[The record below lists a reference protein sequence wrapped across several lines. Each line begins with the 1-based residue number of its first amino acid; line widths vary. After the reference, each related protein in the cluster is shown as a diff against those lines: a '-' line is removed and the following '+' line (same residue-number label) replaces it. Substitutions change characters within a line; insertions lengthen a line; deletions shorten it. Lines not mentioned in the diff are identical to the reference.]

1 MMNQRL
7 WVVAFGLVLLVGAG
21 TLAVRARDNT
31 PSFPVVAM
39 VDMNRLFQASDAP
52 QKLAQKT
59 AELEQQALQK
69 LQQIDNAAFLPLPE
83 LQELIRLLAR
93 ATPGPEEQV
102 RLKQLQEAAERHA
115 RRFQMLTD
123 RGALSDA
130 ERKELADLTAR
141 QRQMA
146 QILPR
151 IREDLQADVA
161 ARVDAVRRELYARL
175 REVVGQVAREKG
187 ITQVFSAEAL
197 VYSVNDLTPQVIQ
210 KLKKP

>member
-1 MMNQRL
+1 MRNQRL
-7 WVVAFGLVLLVGAG
+7 WAVAFSLVLLVGAG

-31 PSFPVVAM
+31 PSSPVMAM
-39 VDMNRLFQASDAP
+39 VDMNRVFQASDAP

-93 ATPGPEEQV
+93 ATPGPEEQT
-102 RLKQLQEAAERHA
+102 RLKQLQEMADRHA

-146 QILPR
+146 QVLPR

-161 ARVDAVRRELYARL
+161 ARVDAVRRDLYARL

-187 ITQVFSAEAL
+187 VTQVFSAEAL